1 MAFTALD
8 KPSRYSTLWVLDW
21 YITGFLERIF
31 LDVEKEMC
39 TKYEKID
46 ELILLRS
53 ISSNFLVGYCLTSQE
68 RFLPK

>member
-8 KPSRYSTLWVLDW
+8 KPSRYATLGVLDW

-53 ISSNFLVGYCLTSQE
+53 ISSNFLVGYCLTI
-68 RFLPK
+68 